1 MAIDPNRVPDDAPA
15 MPGPDEYVVFDVD
28 GFAQLT
34 PEQKAWP
41 VVSLR
46 RRPADD
52 PSPPPTGP
60 NTSPS
65 PPG

>member
-1 MAIDPNRVPDDAPA
+1 MPTDPNRDDPPP
-15 MPGPDEYVVFDVD
+15 MPGPEEYVVFDVD

-46 RRPADD
+46 PRPTATPPV
-52 PSPPPTGP
+52 PSASGPP
-60 NTSPS
+60 PS

>member
-1 MAIDPNRVPDDAPA
+1 MTDDGERERKFPPPA
-15 MPGPDEYVVFDVD
+15 MPGPDEYDMVDVD

-46 RRPADD
+46 PRPAA
-52 PSPPPTGP
+52 PPPATAPG
-60 NTSPS
+60 TSPA